1 MEMLPWAAIGVL
13 LTSVLGLWA
22 HTSGTRKELED
33 FKVKVAENYTTTPAL
48 DKAIATLATAMN
60 ELKTEL
66 RDFRREIHNERRG
79 FQQAGN

>member
-1 MEMLPWAAIGVL
+1 MDALPWAAISVL
-13 LTSVLGLWA
+13 LLGVLGLWGYCSA
-22 HTSGTRKELED
+22 TRKELED

-48 DKAIATLATAMN
+48 DKAIATLAMAMN

-79 FQQAGN
+79 FQAGN